1 LDAERVAAYEGL
13 LKRPPEGFDERQRQA
28 IVKIVSD
35 RAIHNAMFAMLARQK
50 GQWKIVCM
58 SFPK

>member
-1 LDAERVAAYEGL
+1 
-13 LKRPPEGFDERQRQA
+13 
-28 IVKIVSD
+28 VKIASD
-35 RAIHNAMFAMLARQK
+35 RAIHNAMFAMLARQE